1 MYSIYLHL
9 FIGKGVDN
17 NKRPFEL
24 SWVSARFWRCCLNY
38 LADVRCFWCTSSSFT
53 AQGTSLHTTEL
64 WGLRALRPPPWK
76 HWQSKTASG
85 EEWGKE
91 TRVYWVKG
99 KVRFPSASIVPL
111 VKEQALEI
119 KWSESRAWK
128 CWGICI
134 QLEKFWMDT
143 HNILACTSILFVRA
157 DAGSMLQFKKSLEL
171 NWHKELH
178 MWSQHTYKHTLS

>member
-1 MYSIYLHL
+1 MFTAS
-9 FIGKGVDN
+9 
-17 NKRPFEL
+17 
-24 SWVSARFWRCCLNY
+24 
-38 LADVRCFWCTSSSFT
+38 DVRPVPSLRRGPLSTQLSFEACEPCVLLPEST
-53 AQGTSLHTTEL
+53 DKVKQ
-64 WGLRALRPPPWK
+64 WV
-76 HWQSKTASG
+76 

-119 KWSESRAWK
+119 KWSESRARK

-157 DAGSMLQFKKSLEL
+157 DAGGMPQFKKSLKL

-178 MWSQHTYKHTLS
+178 MWSQNTYKHTLL